1 MSIETDLQQ
10 FISSELVLERGRN
23 QLVQRGEPLLSSG
36 RVDSLGLLQLL
47 DYVEQQYGVSLLAFG
62 EPQAFDTV
70 EGIAEAIRAMR
81 GVPGEA

>member
-23 QLVQRGEPLLSSG
+23 QLVQQGEPLLSSG

-47 DYVEQQYGVSLLAFG
+47 DYVEQHYGVSLLAFG

-70 EGIAEAIRAMR
+70 TGIAEAIRAMR

>member
-1 MSIETDLQQ
+1 MSIESDLQRY
-10 FISSELVLERGRN
+10 ISSELVLERGRN
-23 QLVQRGEPLLSSG
+23 QLVGAGDPLLSSG

>member
-1 MSIETDLQQ
+1 MSIESDLQRY
-10 FISSELVLERGRN
+10 ISSELVLERGRN
-23 QLVQRGEPLLSSG
+23 QLVQAQEPLLSSG

-62 EPQAFDTV
+62 EPQSFDTV
-70 EGIAEAIRAMR
+70 EGIAQAIRAMR

>member
-1 MSIETDLQQ
+1 MSIETDLQRY
-10 FISSELVLERGRN
+10 ISSELVLERGRN
-23 QLVQRGEPLLSSG
+23 QLVGAGDPLLSSG

-47 DYVEQQYGVSLLAFG
+47 DYVEQQYGVSLLSFG

-70 EGIAEAIRAMR
+70 AGIAEAIRAMR

>member
-1 MSIETDLQQ
+1 MSIENDLQH
-10 FISSELVLERGRN
+10 FISSELLLERRRN
-23 QLVQRGEPLLSSG
+23 QLVLATEPLLSSG
-36 RVDSLGLLQLL
+36 QVDSLGLLQLL
-47 DYVEQQYGVSLLAFG
+47 DYVEQHYGVSLLAFG

>member
-1 MSIETDLQQ
+1 MSIESDLQRY
-10 FISSELVLERGRN
+10 ISSELVLERGRN
-23 QLVQRGEPLLSSG
+23 QLVGAGDPLLSSG

-47 DYVEQQYGVSLLAFG
+47 DYVEQHYGVSLLAFG